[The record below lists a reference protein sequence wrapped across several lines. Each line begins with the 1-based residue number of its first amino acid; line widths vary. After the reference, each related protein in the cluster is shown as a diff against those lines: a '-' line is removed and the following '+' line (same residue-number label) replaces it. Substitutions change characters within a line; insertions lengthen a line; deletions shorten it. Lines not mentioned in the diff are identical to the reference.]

1 MVILYQ
7 KNIIIRINSNF
18 CLKSFYHQIFIFKL
32 IQQNGDKMF
41 YQNQFYDKFKFQLIF
56 FSQPTIL
63 YDRTN
68 FFKNQKNYRKLKRF
82 IVRIFCFKF

>member
-56 FSQPTIL
+56 FLNLQ
-63 YDRTN
+63 
-68 FFKNQKNYRKLKRF
+68 FFMIGLTFLK
-82 IVRIFCFKF
+82 IKKTTES